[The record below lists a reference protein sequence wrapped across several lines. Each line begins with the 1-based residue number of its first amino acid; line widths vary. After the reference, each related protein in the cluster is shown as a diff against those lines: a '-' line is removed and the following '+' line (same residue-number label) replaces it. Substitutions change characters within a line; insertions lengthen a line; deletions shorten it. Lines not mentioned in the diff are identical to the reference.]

1 MFEYLVI
8 LLLGLAVGSFLN
20 AFIWRLHEGTSV
32 LVGRSRCPTCKTSL
46 SWRDLVPLLSY
57 LLLGGACRTCKA
69 AISPQYPLV
78 EVGTAALF
86 LITYAVFRLN
96 APEGILGAFFGVSP
110 PGDVAVLIRNF
121 FFVAVLMVIFVYDFR
136 WYLIPDVVTLPAI
149 GVAFIANLFLLHPVT
164 CSGTGPACIFAIP
177 FLNLALAA
185 MIAGGF
191 FLAQYGISGGKWIGG
206 GDIRLGF
213 LMGAML
219 GFPGVLVALFFSYM
233 FGSIIG
239 LALIAVKKK
248 QRGSEIPFGPFLTVA
263 TALVLLFGND
273 LTHLLAAFSL
283 I

>member
-32 LVGRSRCPTCKTSL
+32 LRGRSQCPGCKTSL
-46 SWRDLVPLLSY
+46 AWRDLVPVLSY
-57 LLLGGACRTCKA
+57 LLLGAKCRTCKA
-69 AISPQYPLV
+69 AISLQYPLI
-78 EVGTAALF
+78 EIATAALF
-86 LITYAVFRLN
+86 LIAYAVFRLN

-110 PGDVAVLIRNF
+110 TGDVAVLIRNF
-121 FFVAVLMVIFVYDFR
+121 FFLAVLVVVFVYDFR
-136 WYLIPDVVTLPAI
+136 WYLIPDAVTFPAI
-149 GVAFIANLFLLHPVT
+149 GIAFIANTFLLNPVA
-164 CSGTGPACIFAIP
+164 CSGTGPSCLLAIP
-177 FLNLALAA
+177 WINLAFAA
-185 MIAGGF
+185 LIAGGF

-219 GFPGVLVALFFSYM
+219 GFPSVLVALFFSYM
-233 FGSIIG
+233 FGSVIG
-239 LALIAVKKK
+239 LVLIAIKKK

-273 LTHLLAAFSL
+273 LNHLLAAFSL